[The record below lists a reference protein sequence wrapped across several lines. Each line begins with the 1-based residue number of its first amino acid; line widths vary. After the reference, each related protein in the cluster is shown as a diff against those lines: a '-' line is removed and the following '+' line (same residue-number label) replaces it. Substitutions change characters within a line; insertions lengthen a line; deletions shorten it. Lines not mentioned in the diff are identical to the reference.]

1 MHIGYFADLMLA
13 CQLKLNIVKPTTLLD
28 CNNNT
33 DELQVFKINESTAP
47 LLLFDQTDFVG
58 ILAHDVDA
66 FRPSVSNLRLTVS
79 VASITFGFKLLT
91 SLM

>member
-1 MHIGYFADLMLA
+1 MHIGYFADLTLA

-66 FRPSVSNLRLTVS
+66 FRRSVSNLRLRVS